1 MTTTTLNNADKLV
14 KFSGWRTLP
23 LIQQTEVSECGLAC
37 VAMIAG
43 YYGREE
49 SLSSLRKRSGGAQR
63 GLNLQQLI
71 QLASDL
77 GLSGRALQLDMD
89 HLKKL
94 QTPCVLHWDMNHF
107 VVLKK
112 VTRDA
117 IVIHDPAAGERRLT
131 MTDVSKHFTGIAL
144 ELAPTSDFQKC
155 SVKERLKL
163 SQLWSNIVGFKSS
176 LLRLV
181 VLSVVL
187 QALALASPYYSQ
199 LVVDDVLLSH
209 DKDLLLVL
217 ALGFGLV
224 MLSSMATN
232 LLRGVVVLHF
242 SAMLNIQIAANLFR
256 HLVRL
261 PINYFQNRH
270 IGDVISR
277 FGSLQQV
284 KELLTTGVVEALIDG
299 VMALTVLVMLFVYSV
314 KLAFVVVIAV
324 ALFTMIRLVLFKP
337 LRQKN
342 EEAISHQAKESSH
355 FIETVRAIQTV
366 KLFGAENQR
375 QSLWQN
381 RLADTLNANIR
392 IGQLDLGFISAN
404 KLLFGLEHVIVIYLA
419 ALLVMDGQFSVGML
433 FAFIAYKQQ
442 FTERVAN
449 LIEKLIQFKMLGLH
463 LERLADIALTP
474 KEAVNQS
481 GLKPELNG
489 RIEFKSVGFRYQDG
503 APYLFNNATFDV
515 AAGESVALIG
525 PSGAGKS
532 TLIKTLL
539 GLLPINKGEILVD
552 GHELP
557 HLCMTH
563 YRQQVASVMQDDQ
576 LLSGSIADNITFF
589 SDELDMER
597 IANCAKMAA
606 VHDDIMAMPMNYN
619 SLIGDMGS
627 SLSGGQK
634 QRILLAR
641 ALYQQPK
648 ILLLDEA
655 TSHLDL
661 NAERLVNHAIA
672 ELNITRV
679 IIAHRPETMISA
691 DRILHLT
698 RDGVED
704 VTQQIK
710 QQLGAVA

>member
-1 MTTTTLNNADKLV
+1 MTEATVTAANQQV
-14 KFSGWRTLP
+14 KFFGWRNLP
-23 LIQQTEVSECGLAC
+23 MVLQTEVSECGLAC
-37 VAMIAG
+37 IAMIAG
-43 YYGREE
+43 YHGCAQ
-49 SLSSLRKRSGGAQR
+49 SLSSLRKQIGGAQR
-63 GLNLQQLI
+63 GLSLQQLI
-71 QLASDL
+71 QLAGHL
-77 GLSGRALQLDMD
+77 GMSGRALQLDLD
-89 HLKKL
+89 HLCKL

-107 VVLKK
+107 VVLKS
-112 VTRDA
+112 VSRDS
-117 IVIHDPAAGERRLT
+117 ITIHDPAVGERKL
-131 MTDVSKHFTGIAL
+131 KLAELGNHFTGIAL
-144 ELAPTSDFQKC
+144 ELSPTSEFKKYR
-155 SVKERLKL
+155 VKERLKL
-163 SQLWSNIVGFKSS
+163 SQLWSNISGFKSALS
-176 LLRLV
+176 RLV
-181 VLSVVL
+181 ILSVVL

-209 DKDLLLVL
+209 DQDLLLIL
-217 ALGFGLV
+217 AIGFGLIT
-224 MLSSMATN
+224 LSSMATN
-232 LLRGVVVLHF
+232 LLRGFVVLHF
-242 SAMLNIQIAANLFR
+242 SSMLNIQVAANLFR

-261 PINYFQNRH
+261 PVSYFQSRH

-284 KELLTTGVVEALIDG
+284 KEFLTTGVVEALIDG
-299 VMALTVLVMLFVYSV
+299 VMALAVLIMLFVYSV
-314 KLAFVVVIAV
+314 KLALVVLAAV
-324 ALFTMIRLVLFKP
+324 ALFTAIRLVLFKP

-342 EEAISHQAKESSH
+342 EEAIGNQAKESSH

-366 KLFGAENQR
+366 RLFGAETQR

-381 RLADTLNANIR
+381 RFADTLNANIR
-392 IGQLDLGFISAN
+392 IGQLELGFVSAN
-404 KLLFGLEHVIVIYLA
+404 QLLFGLENVIVIYLA
-419 ALLVMDGQFSVGML
+419 ALLVMDGQFTVGML

-442 FTERVAN
+442 FTERFAN

-463 LERLADIALTP
+463 MERLADIALTP
-474 KEAVNQS
+474 KEAVNEQ
-481 GLKPELNG
+481 GLKPEIKG
-489 RIEFKSVGFRYQDG
+489 RIEFNNVGFRYHQG
-503 APYLFNNATFDV
+503 EPYLFNGVSFAV
-515 AAGESVALIG
+515 EAGESVALIG
-525 PSGAGKS
+525 PSGVGKS
-532 TLIKTLL
+532 TLVKALL
-539 GLLPINKGEILVD
+539 GLLPVSQGVISVD
-552 GHELP
+552 DHELP

-563 YRQQVASVMQDDQ
+563 YRRQIASVMQDDQ
-576 LLSGSIADNITFF
+576 LLSGSIADNISFF
-589 SDELDMER
+589 SDELNMER
-597 IANCAKMAA
+597 IANCAQMAA
-606 VHDDIMAMPMNYN
+606 VHQDIMAMPMNYN

-661 NAERLVNHAIA
+661 NSEHAVNQAIA

-698 RDGVED
+698 RDGIED